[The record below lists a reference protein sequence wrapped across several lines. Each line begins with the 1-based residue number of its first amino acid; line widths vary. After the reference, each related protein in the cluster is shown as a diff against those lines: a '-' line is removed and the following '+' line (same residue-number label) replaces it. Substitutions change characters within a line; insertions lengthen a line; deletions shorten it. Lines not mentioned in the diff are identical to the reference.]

1 MKTKAVVI
9 AVLVIAAAILATG
22 AFVMY
27 QKNAVAPTLTSTS
40 TQSAI
45 PAGWSTYTSSKY
57 GFEISYPSPLAP
69 TTTFAS
75 YYHLPNAWRVG
86 AMPNS
91 SGRAVISIPVYRLN
105 NRLDYP
111 RYFDAEIRIGASSNP
126 TDVKNCYSTYG
137 YGSPTPPTDETIN
150 GIKFRAFPLESAGM
164 MQYLMGVSYRT
175 VHNGVCYAIEQ
186 LKAGSNY
193 RNPTSSP
200 QDIPQSVLDNYYN
213 QASAI
218 VQTFRFTK

>member
-1 MKTKAVVI
+1 MKTKATVI
-9 AVLVIAAAILATG
+9 ITLAIAAAILAVG

-27 QKNAVAPTLTSTS
+27 RKSAVAPTLTSTS

-45 PAGWSTYTSSKY
+45 PAGWTTYTDAKY
-57 GFEISYPSPLAP
+57 GFEISYPSALTP
-69 TTTFAS
+69 TTTFTS

-91 SGRAVISIPVYRLN
+91 SGQAILSIPVYRLD
-105 NRLDYP
+105 NRLYYP

-164 MQYLMGVSYRT
+164 MQYLIGVSYRT